1 MASASIGPGLHSVIR
16 HASVYELERDSEID
30 GLRVLIM
37 RLWLR
42 GVRRERVDVWLK
54 DAAPSRELLDEYNHA
69 GLTWQEFERRYRAEI
84 VEQRP
89 HVLEQLK
96 ALERE
101 HGLLILLCH
110 ERIPPSEYCHRL
122 TLAALLSSAT

>member
-16 HASVYELERDSEID
+16 HTSVYELERDSEID

-37 RLWLR
+37 RLWPR

-89 HVLEQLK
+89 HVLEQLE
-96 ALERE
+96 LEV
-101 HGLLILLCH
+101 
-110 ERIPPSEYCHRL
+110 P
-122 TLAALLSSAT
+122 